1 MDKGIN
7 SIELFAP
14 KRIKEVV
21 NERKLEK
28 IVIETGNANVYIPIE
43 NKFIVTEEFLSNTT
57 HIFGNCYTL
66 KKIDMEKFD
75 FSKIKTMRSWFS
87 RCNNLTEIIFPK
99 EADCNQLTDLYACF
113 SALNLQTVDLSFMK
127 FSKNKKVCF
136 IDTFYES
143 KVHKIILP
151 QCTINEINGCFMDCL
166 NLEEIIAPVNL
177 ILTKPDALRLYIEDV
192 IVDVFYNCSKLKMI
206 DFSEGSFNVGDFIE
220 QINTPDYNNNLSE
233 DCVIILPDGD

>member
-1 MDKGIN
+1 MTKIKLTTSDEIRAIIKDYNLIN
-7 SIELFAP
+7 IVLETKDENVFIIE
-14 KRIKEVV
+14 
-21 NERKLEK
+21 
-28 IVIETGNANVYIPIE
+28 E
-43 NKFIVTEEFLSNTT
+43 NKFIVTKEFLSNTT
-57 HIFGNCYTL
+57 HIFSGCYTL

-113 SALNLQTVDLSFMK
+113 SVSNLQTVDLSFMK

-192 IVDVFYNCSKLKMI
+192 IVDVFYNCPKLKKI
-206 DFSEGSFNVGDFIE
+206 DFSNGSFNKQDFID
-220 QINTPDYNNNLSE
+220 QINTTDYNNNLSE
-233 DCVIILPDGD
+233 DCVIILPEGD